1 MPMYTDGAVSCD
13 VPTDFTF
20 SPCKLYEK
28 FIDAISRLMRPKMKQ
43 FAVKCRRIL
52 EVLRIQG
59 LQKEMKQTFYT
70 RQQLH
75 QFVMLLVSYNSHTEC
90 VSEPQFATIAIYAVH
105 KI

>member
-1 MPMYTDGAVSCD
+1 
-13 VPTDFTF
+13 
-20 SPCKLYEK
+20 
-28 FIDAISRLMRPKMKQ
+28 MRPKMKL
-43 FAVKCRRIL
+43 FAMKFRRIL